1 MERDFIREDGS
12 NKLQRIS
19 RAYEVLDGLH
29 RRLLGGEVPYPG
41 TLIKFGM
48 NLSDGAQLDITK
60 YDWRLYFR
68 LKKKD
73 GTNLG
78 FGIHTDGLHDISFL
92 KQDNSRCD
100 IQAERLPADKAD
112 AFRSI
117 SADLT
122 PWFLDIFINNE
133 AKPFPK
139 NVKKAF
145 QSLSIDVPVNF

>member
-68 LKKKD
+68 LKKRMEPI
-73 GTNLG
+73 LV
-78 FGIHTDGLHDISFL
+78 LV
-92 KQDNSRCD
+92 
-100 IQAERLPADKAD
+100 
-112 AFRSI
+112 
-117 SADLT
+117 
-122 PWFLDIFINNE
+122 FIRMDYMTYL
-133 AKPFPK
+133 F
-139 NVKKAF
+139 
-145 QSLSIDVPVNF
+145 